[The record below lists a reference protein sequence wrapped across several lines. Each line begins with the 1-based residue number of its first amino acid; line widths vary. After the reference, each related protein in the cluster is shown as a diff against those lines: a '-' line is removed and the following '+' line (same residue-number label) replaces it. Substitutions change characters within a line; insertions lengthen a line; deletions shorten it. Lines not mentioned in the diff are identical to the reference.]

1 MAKKMK
7 SDPPELLPML
17 MPASMMAKVSGI
29 GEATLRT
36 LMAQGEIE
44 YLQIGN
50 HRLLSVNAIW
60 AYYETHKTPSKPAI
74 KARFDAIQ
82 KMNAES
88 AYSNLS
94 RKAHAFRDSD
104 PTRRRQKWLLQKEPF
119 KISVTVSGN

>member
-7 SDPPELLPML
+7 SDPTELLPML

-88 AYSNLS
+88 A
-94 RKAHAFRDSD
+94 
-104 PTRRRQKWLLQKEPF
+104 
-119 KISVTVSGN
+119 

>member
-60 AYYETHKTPSKPAI
+60 APSKPAI

-88 AYSNLS
+88 A
-94 RKAHAFRDSD
+94 
-104 PTRRRQKWLLQKEPF
+104 
-119 KISVTVSGN
+119 

>member
-1 MAKKMK
+1 
-7 SDPPELLPML
+7 
-17 MPASMMAKVSGI
+17 
-29 GEATLRT
+29 
-36 LMAQGEIE
+36 MAQGEIE

-88 AYSNLS
+88 A
-94 RKAHAFRDSD
+94 
-104 PTRRRQKWLLQKEPF
+104 
-119 KISVTVSGN
+119 

>member
-1 MAKKMK
+1 MAKKIT

-88 AYSNLS
+88 A
-94 RKAHAFRDSD
+94 
-104 PTRRRQKWLLQKEPF
+104 
-119 KISVTVSGN
+119 

>member
-1 MAKKMK
+1 MAKKIK
-7 SDPPELLPML
+7 SDSPELLPML
-17 MPASMMAKVSGI
+17 MPASMMAKISGI

-74 KARFDAIQ
+74 KAMFDTIQ
-82 KMNAES
+82 RVNTES
-88 AYSNLS
+88 A
-94 RKAHAFRDSD
+94 
-104 PTRRRQKWLLQKEPF
+104 
-119 KISVTVSGN
+119 

>member
-17 MPASMMAKVSGI
+17 MPASMMAK
-29 GEATLRT
+29 
-36 LMAQGEIE
+36 GEIE

-88 AYSNLS
+88 A
-94 RKAHAFRDSD
+94 
-104 PTRRRQKWLLQKEPF
+104 
-119 KISVTVSGN
+119 

>member
-7 SDPPELLPML
+7 SDPPELLPRL

-60 AYYETHKTPSKPAI
+60 AYYETHKTPTKPAI

-88 AYSNLS
+88 A
-94 RKAHAFRDSD
+94 
-104 PTRRRQKWLLQKEPF
+104 
-119 KISVTVSGN
+119 

>member
-17 MPASMMAKVSGI
+17 MPASM
-29 GEATLRT
+29 
-36 LMAQGEIE
+36 MAQGEIE

-88 AYSNLS
+88 A
-94 RKAHAFRDSD
+94 
-104 PTRRRQKWLLQKEPF
+104 
-119 KISVTVSGN
+119 

>member
-7 SDPPELLPML
+7 SDTPELLPML

-29 GEATLRT
+29 GEATLRA

-74 KARFDAIQ
+74 KAMFDTIQ
-82 KMNAES
+82 RVNMES
-88 AYSNLS
+88 A
-94 RKAHAFRDSD
+94 
-104 PTRRRQKWLLQKEPF
+104 
-119 KISVTVSGN
+119 

>member
-17 MPASMMAKVSGI
+17 MPASMMAKV
-29 GEATLRT
+29 
-36 LMAQGEIE
+36 EIE

-88 AYSNLS
+88 A
-94 RKAHAFRDSD
+94 
-104 PTRRRQKWLLQKEPF
+104 
-119 KISVTVSGN
+119 

>member
-50 HRLLSVNAIW
+50 HRIPFPVSVQRGQP
-60 AYYETHKTPSKPAI
+60 E
-74 KARFDAIQ
+74 
-82 KMNAES
+82 
-88 AYSNLS
+88 
-94 RKAHAFRDSD
+94 HAF
-104 PTRRRQKWLLQKEPF
+104 P
-119 KISVTVSGN
+119 

>member
-88 AYSNLS
+88 AESNLS

-104 PTRRRQKWLLQKEPF
+104 PTIRRQKWLLQKEPF

>member
-7 SDPPELLPML
+7 SDPPEL
-17 MPASMMAKVSGI
+17 MAKVSGI

-88 AYSNLS
+88 A
-94 RKAHAFRDSD
+94 
-104 PTRRRQKWLLQKEPF
+104 
-119 KISVTVSGN
+119 

>member
-1 MAKKMK
+1 MAKKTK
-7 SDPPELLPML
+7 SDTPELLPML
-17 MPASMMAKVSGI
+17 MPASTMARVSGI

-82 KMNAES
+82 RVNTES
-88 AYSNLS
+88 A
-94 RKAHAFRDSD
+94 
-104 PTRRRQKWLLQKEPF
+104 
-119 KISVTVSGN
+119 

>member
-74 KARFDAIQ
+74 KARLTLPENG
-82 KMNAES
+82 M
-88 AYSNLS
+88 
-94 RKAHAFRDSD
+94 RRAHNQICPGRHTPSGTPD
-104 PTRRRQKWLLQKEPF
+104 PTIRRQKWLLQKEPF

>member
-50 HRLLSVNAIW
+50 HRLLRN
-60 AYYETHKTPSKPAI
+60 P
-74 KARFDAIQ
+74 
-82 KMNAES
+82 
-88 AYSNLS
+88 
-94 RKAHAFRDSD
+94 
-104 PTRRRQKWLLQKEPF
+104 
-119 KISVTVSGN
+119 

>member
-17 MPASMMAKVSGI
+17 MTASMMAKVSGI

-88 AYSNLS
+88 A
-94 RKAHAFRDSD
+94 
-104 PTRRRQKWLLQKEPF
+104 
-119 KISVTVSGN
+119 

>member
-17 MPASMMAKVSGI
+17 MPASMMANVSGI

-88 AYSNLS
+88 A
-94 RKAHAFRDSD
+94 
-104 PTRRRQKWLLQKEPF
+104 
-119 KISVTVSGN
+119 

>member
-60 AYYETHKTPSKPAI
+60 AYYETIRHLLSLLLRRGLT
-74 KARFDAIQ
+74 
-82 KMNAES
+82 
-88 AYSNLS
+88 LS
-94 RKAHAFRDSD
+94 RK
-104 PTRRRQKWLLQKEPF
+104 
-119 KISVTVSGN
+119 